1 VAGTRRS
8 GHWVAARKPTLVE
21 TGNTTYWV
29 SISKTPNIWGV
40 AMEVIMAKG
49 EQTSEKAGKAASK
62 VLRDDRT
69 GKNSKTAAGS
79 ALTQRPGK
87 KYD

>member
-1 VAGTRRS
+1 
-8 GHWVAARKPTLVE
+8 
-21 TGNTTYWV
+21 
-29 SISKTPNIWGV
+29 
-40 AMEVIMAKG
+40 MEVIMAKG

>member
-1 VAGTRRS
+1 
-8 GHWVAARKPTLVE
+8 
-21 TGNTTYWV
+21 
-29 SISKTPNIWGV
+29 
-40 AMEVIMAKG
+40 MAKV

-79 ALTQRPGK
+79 ALTQRPSK
-87 KYD
+87 K